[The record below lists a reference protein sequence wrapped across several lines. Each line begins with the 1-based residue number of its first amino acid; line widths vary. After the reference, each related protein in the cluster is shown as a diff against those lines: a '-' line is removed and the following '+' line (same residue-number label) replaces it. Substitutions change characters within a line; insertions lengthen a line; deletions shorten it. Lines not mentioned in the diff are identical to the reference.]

1 MRRLAFLL
9 GVFALGLAAGPSEA
23 AGTFTIDQR
32 RELAFFALKAMGM
45 ASSPAAVKNVPD
57 GDELNTLVATGL
69 NLNGHLCAELLS
81 ITPLKLAGKYESTC
95 TAYRG
100 GSVRKTY
107 IIDTAGGTAFEQ

>member
-1 MRRLAFLL
+1 MQRL
-9 GVFALGLAAGPSEA
+9 GVLLAVLALGLASGRSEA
-23 AGTFTIDQR
+23 AALTIDQR

-81 ITPLKLAGKYESTC
+81 VAPLKLAGKYEATC

-100 GSVRKTY
+100 GSARKTY
-107 IIDTAGGTAFEQ
+107 VIDSAAGTAFEQ